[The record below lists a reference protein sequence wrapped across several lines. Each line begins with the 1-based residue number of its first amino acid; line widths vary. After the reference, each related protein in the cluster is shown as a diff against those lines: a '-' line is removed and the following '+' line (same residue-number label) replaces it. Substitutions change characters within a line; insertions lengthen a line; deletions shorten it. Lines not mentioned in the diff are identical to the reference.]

1 MYNEFFIKGFIL
13 KVLLLE
19 DDPALNDLLN
29 EHLTDKGYEVTLCT
43 NGQEALEN
51 LIENI
56 YDLAL
61 LDINTPI
68 MSGIEV
74 LKSLRNEY
82 KNRTPVIILTAYQD
96 TKHLKESF
104 ENGVDDYIRKPF
116 DLEELDQR
124 VKKLCKQFFIDSFDE
139 IEISSNIRFL
149 PESCQIKINDKI
161 KNIAQ
166 KERDI
171 LKYFINHRNRVISS
185 EELLQNIWV
194 YEEMPSEATIRVYI
208 KNLREIL
215 GKESIHTIRG
225 IGYKFE

>member
-1 MYNEFFIKGFIL
+1 M

-29 EHLTDKGYEVTLCT
+29 EHLEDKGYDVTLCT
-43 NGQEALEN
+43 NGQEALEY
-51 LIENI
+51 LIDNI

-61 LDINTPI
+61 LDINTPL
-68 MSGIEV
+68 MTGLEV
-74 LKSLRNEY
+74 LKTLRDDY
-82 KNRTPVIILTAYQD
+82 KNRTPIIILTAYQD

-104 ENGVDDYIRKPF
+104 ENGVDDYIKKPF

-124 VKKLCKQFFIDSFDE
+124 IMKLCKQFY
-139 IEISSNIRFL
+139 IEQSNEVNINETTSFL
-149 PESCQIKINDKI
+149 PETCQIRIGNI
-161 KNIAQ
+161 TKNIAQ

-171 LKYFINHRNRVISS
+171 LKYFIKHKNRVISS

-194 YEEMPSEATIRVYI
+194 YEEMPTDATIRVYI

-215 GKESIHTIRG
+215 GKDTIQTIRG

>member
-1 MYNEFFIKGFIL
+1 M

-19 DDPALNDLLN
+19 DDLALNDLLSD
-29 EHLTDKGYEVTLCT
+29 HLNDQGFEVTLTT
-43 NGQEALEN
+43 NGQEALEY
-51 LIENI
+51 LIDEV
-56 YDLAL
+56 YDLAI

-74 LKSLRNEY
+74 LKTIRNDY
-82 KNRTPVIILTAYQD
+82 KNQTPVIVLTAYQD
-96 TKHLKESF
+96 MKHLRESF

-124 VKKLCKQFFIDSFDE
+124 IKKLCKQFNIEQNSELFISE
-139 IEISSNIRFL
+139 GIKFL
-149 PESCQIKINDKI
+149 PQSCELIFEDKV
-161 KNIAQ
+161 KQIAQ

-171 LKYFINHRNRVISS
+171 LNYFYSHRNRVISS
-185 EELLQNIWV
+185 EELLQNIWA
-194 YEEMPSEATIRVYI
+194 YEDMPTEATIRVYI

-215 GKESIHTIRG
+215 GKDKIKTIRG